1 MTIIFTTMIIII
13 FAFIFCDHK
22 RIKIFI
28 MNILKSKIENVNN
41 NKNLINRRK
50 TMKTFKKRNTH
61 VKNNN
66 NRKTQ
71 KKNSFKHGPPRK
83 GQRCSKKSLR
93 DNNKNI
99 RGSKK
104 RLIYQNENKKNKIK
118 INNESAIGNSKRVLN
133 RKSTINININNI
145 NIKRPKLKSKTH
157 NLKNKNIILYKDDK
171 KNNNI
176 NIPVYNDCELNS
188 LSYYNAIKYDER
200 TYCQYYISLLKT
212 KHLIL
217 FTFIPSNDYNLYTI
231 KIILFLLSFSLYFCI
246 NGLFFNDETMH
257 KIYVD
262 KGAYNIMYQIP
273 QIVYSSVFSA
283 LINIILKQ
291 LSLSQKDIL
300 KLKQE
305 KDERI
310 ANKKSKTIYICLNIK
325 FIIFFILCLIF
336 MAFFWYFISGFCAV
350 FSNTQVILIKDTLL
364 SFGLSMLYPFALN
377 LLPGFFRIPALNA
390 KYKDKVCLYKIS
402 MLVALI

>member
-1 MTIIFTTMIIII
+1 
-13 FAFIFCDHK
+13 
-22 RIKIFI
+22 
-28 MNILKSKIENVNN
+28 
-41 NKNLINRRK
+41 
-50 TMKTFKKRNTH
+50 MKTFKKRNTH
-61 VKNNN
+61 IINNN

-71 KKNSFKHGPPRK
+71 KKKSFKHGPPRK
-83 GQRCSKKSLR
+83 GQRGSKKSLR

-176 NIPVYNDCELNS
+176 NIQIYNDCELNS
-188 LSYYNAIKYDER
+188 LSYYNAIKYDKR

-231 KIILFLLSFSLYFCI
+231 KIILFLVSFSLYFCI

-291 LSLSQKDIL
+291 LALSQKDIL

-305 KDERI
+305 KDEKI
-310 ANKKSKTIYICLNIK
+310 ANKKSKNIYICLNIK

-350 FSNTQVILIKDTLL
+350 FSNTQIILIKDTLL

-390 KYKDKVCLYKIS
+390 KYRDKDCLYKIS
-402 MLVALI
+402 TLVALI